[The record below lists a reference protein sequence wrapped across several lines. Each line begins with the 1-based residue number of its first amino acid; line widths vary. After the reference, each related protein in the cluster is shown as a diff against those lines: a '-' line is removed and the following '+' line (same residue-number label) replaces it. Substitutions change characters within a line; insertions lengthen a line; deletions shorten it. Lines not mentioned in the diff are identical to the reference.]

1 MDNRKKIRKSRVQDS
16 NKWYDLL
23 RHYVD
28 FSLFQSYREI
38 EYIGLE
44 KIPDDGALIIAPNHT
59 NALMD
64 ALIVLSY
71 DQSAKVFVARAD
83 IFKNPKV
90 AKILYFLKIM
100 PIMRIRDG
108 ISEVKKND
116 ETIEKAVDVLM
127 DKVPFCILPEGRH
140 RAQHSLLPLGKG
152 IFRIALQANELIG
165 DKMPLYIIP
174 FGIEYGNFFR
184 FRSSVLVQIGTPIKI
199 STFLEEHQ
207 DKTIPEI
214 MNLMKEDLA
223 EKMKEVI
230 LYIPD
235 DEWYDA
241 TYELCAIAINEQISS
256 YIKENPGTKKRKK
269 STFYNANRKTVK
281 ELNSLRENHPEIA
294 QNILSSAKDIFESR
308 TREKISL
315 NSIIMHYPFWN
326 RLLKNT
332 IFVVCL
338 PYIICCSILILP
350 VSVASRTLAKKMKDT
365 AFFNSI
371 QFVINLFLLPILIL
385 IYSIIAFSV
394 LPWAWAIFAVAAMIP
409 ANIISQDSF
418 RLLRLMV
425 SDIKLMF
432 NKPLRQKI
440 EKLRNYFLS
449 FNDLK

>member
-207 DKTIPEI
+207 GKTIPEI

-256 YIKENPGTKKRKK
+256 YIKENPGTKKKKKIHFLQRKPQ
-269 STFYNANRKTVK
+269 
-281 ELNSLRENHPEIA
+281 NS
-294 QNILSSAKDIFESR
+294 
-308 TREKISL
+308 
-315 NSIIMHYPFWN
+315 
-326 RLLKNT
+326 
-332 IFVVCL
+332 
-338 PYIICCSILILP
+338 
-350 VSVASRTLAKKMKDT
+350 
-365 AFFNSI
+365 
-371 QFVINLFLLPILIL
+371 
-385 IYSIIAFSV
+385 
-394 LPWAWAIFAVAAMIP
+394 
-409 ANIISQDSF
+409 
-418 RLLRLMV
+418 
-425 SDIKLMF
+425 
-432 NKPLRQKI
+432 
-440 EKLRNYFLS
+440 
-449 FNDLK
+449 